1 MRWEDYPG
9 YSECVLWNHKATS
22 IEGGKTVKGPE
33 KGDVMTEAEVRVIWG
48 QGPGNAG
55 HL

>member
-1 MRWEDYPG
+1 MESQSYF
-9 YSECVLWNHKATS
+9 Y
-22 IEGGKTVKGPE
+22 EGGKTVKVRE
-33 KGDVMTEAEVRVIWG
+33 GDVMTEAEVRVIWG